1 LHKTRPFEPSID
13 SVAALFITRYM
24 PSITTL
30 SSSIQICSWD
40 ESLPISCY
48 EVDYC
53 LCILCKIRPTPIWS
67 CMYHNRWCQHNHY
80 SYLILCYINYHIR
93 YEYTSDW
100 ACCRYMISLV
110 IVVVAL
116 NPSILYHL
124 FFSVGRWLYPT
135 NKSYLH
141 QLNYNINQQWSWGY
155 ITTLLYSV
163 WYANARV

>member
-1 LHKTRPFEPSID
+1 MKLIIVCAYYAKSALLQFGVVCIIID
-13 SVAALFITRYM
+13 GAN
-24 PSITTL
+24 ITTTRTSFYAIL
-30 SSSIQICSWD
+30 TIIFGTNIRVI
-40 ESLPISCY
+40 EPV
-48 EVDYC
+48 VD
-53 LCILCKIRPTPIWS
+53 TW
-67 CMYHNRWCQHNHY
+67 
-80 SYLILCYINYHIR
+80 
-93 YEYTSDW
+93 
-100 ACCRYMISLV
+100 SLV

-163 WYANARV
+163 WYANARVIDILQPRCTSTSEQSSDACTMDNIYRAPADLGRSYREYVGIMPYL

>member
-1 LHKTRPFEPSID
+1 MHKRRPFEPSID

-24 PSITTL
+24 PSITTF

-53 LCILCKIRPTPIWS
+53 LCILCKIRPTPIRS

-93 YEYTSDW
+93 YEYMSGW
-100 ACCRYMISLV
+100 ACCRYIISCCCCSCT
-110 IVVVAL
+110 
-116 NPSILYHL
+116 NPSILNHM
-124 FFSVGRWLYPT
+124 FFSIGRWLYST
-135 NKSYLH
+135 NKSCLH
-141 QLNYNINQQWSWGY
+141 HLKYNTNQRRS
-155 ITTLLYSV
+155 
-163 WYANARV
+163 